1 MYALVYLALAF
12 IALVAALI
20 VVAMGVIAVIVVR
33 DLIRNR
39 DRGRPSS
46 GCSRR

>member
-1 MYALVYLALAF
+1 MYALVYLALAS
-12 IALVAALI
+12 IGLVAALI

-33 DLIRNR
+33 DLIRNS

-46 GCSRR
+46 GAL